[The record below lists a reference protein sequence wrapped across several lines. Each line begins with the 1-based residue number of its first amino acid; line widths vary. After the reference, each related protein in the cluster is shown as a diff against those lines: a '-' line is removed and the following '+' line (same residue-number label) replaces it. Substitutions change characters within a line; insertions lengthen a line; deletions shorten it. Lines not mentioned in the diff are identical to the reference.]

1 MKRFTLAPHSLRG
14 RLTLWHCVIL
24 GLGVVAFTV
33 AGYGLVARSLVGEI
47 DRSLLERAQPIHG
60 VLLGETRPA
69 MVPRIILPPPPSFA
83 SAGTFVQVTTPDGD
97 VLNVAADP
105 GIAGLPLASQPVTTM
120 LHTAV
125 LVEQPQFRTVRLGG
139 EQVRLYSLPLI
150 VDGQAVAIIHVGR
163 DLEAVE
169 RSLSRLRIFAGS
181 GLLVMLVCSGVG
193 VWLTVG
199 RALRPL
205 ERLMVTAEA
214 VGSSRDLAHRVVAVH
229 TYDEVGRLGTTFNQ
243 MLERLEAADGELR
256 AANRRLEHTLEGQR
270 RFVGDASHEL
280 RTPLTTIRGNASLLR
295 QFPEVTPEDHDAALD
310 QISHEAERMSR
321 LVHDLLTLAR
331 ADAGQALRHQPVA
344 LGPLVQDVVAQL
356 RMLADGHQF
365 TIDIRQSP
373 KVPGDPDAL
382 RQLAVILLDNAVK
395 YSPDGGSIHVR
406 LEADAAE
413 ARLVVAD
420 TGIGIAPDD
429 LPHIFERFYRA
440 DRGRKAGGTGLGL
453 SIARGIAEQH
463 NGRIEVASAPGKGST
478 FTVHLPFG

>member
-1 MKRFTLAPHSLRG
+1 MKGFILAPHSLRG

-33 AGYGLVARSLVGEI
+33 AVYGLLARSLVGEI

-60 VLLGETRPA
+60 MLLGQTLPA
-69 MVPRIILPPPPSFA
+69 VEPRIIVPPPPTLA
-83 SAGTFVQVTTPDGD
+83 SAGIFVQVTTPEGD

-105 GIAGLPLASQPVTTM
+105 GIAGLPLASQPVTAM
-120 LHTAV
+120 LPGAV
-125 LVEQPQFRTVRLGG
+125 AVEQPQFRTVRLGG
-139 EQVRLYSLPLI
+139 AQVRLYSLPLM
-150 VDGQAVAIIHVGR
+150 VDGQPVAIVHVGR
-163 DLEAVE
+163 DLGAVE

-193 VWLTVG
+193 VWLTIG

-214 VGSSRDLAHRVVAVH
+214 VGASRDLAHRVVAVH
-229 TYDEVGRLGTTFNQ
+229 AYDEVGRLGATFNQ

-256 AANRRLEHTLEGQR
+256 AANSRLEHTLEAQR
-270 RFVGDASHEL
+270 RFVADASHEL

-295 QFPEVTPEDHDAALD
+295 QFPEVTPDDRDAALA
-310 QISHEAERMSR
+310 QIGQEAERMSR

-331 ADAGQALRHQPVA
+331 ADAGQPLRQQPVA
-344 LGPLVQDVVAQL
+344 LAPLLRDVVAQL
-356 RMLADGHQF
+356 RLLADGHPLS
-365 TIDIRQSP
+365 IHICQSAE
-373 KVPGDPDAL
+373 VLGDPDAL

-395 YSPDGGSIHVR
+395 YSPNRGPIHVR
-406 LEADAAE
+406 LEADAVE

-429 LPHIFERFYRA
+429 VQHIFERFYRA

-453 SIARGIAEQH
+453 SIARWIAEQH
-463 NGRIEVASAPGKGST
+463 HGRIEVVSAPGRGST
-478 FTVHLPFG
+478 FTVHLPLA